1 MSGLRR
7 ALAVAALTTLVAI
20 SSVTA
25 HAQGRVALVIGNDRY
40 ANLPPDKQLAKAVND
55 ANAIGDAL
63 QKIGFTVIRGANLD
77 RQSMVDR
84 IFEFTRK
91 IQPGDTA
98 MLFYAGHGV
107 AIGGGNY
114 LLPSDVRIAG
124 AGEEARVR
132 NMAIGEADIVA
143 DIQERKAKVAVLVI
157 DACRDNPF
165 RQPGLTRSVGGDQ
178 GLTRAQEAEGVFAI
192 YSAGFGQSALDSLGP
207 EDKSPNSVFTRVL
220 APALTRPNMHLGDL
234 MIDVREE
241 VAQIAA
247 GANHEQYPA
256 YYDQT
261 RGGRIFLAGRSIAT
275 EPTTAPATAPTASPL
290 DPNAAARIKWAG
302 WQLTAQ
308 TGHLLPVSA
317 LAVSPDGRRVVS
329 GSLDS
334 SVRVWD
340 SDSAKL
346 LGALDGSGPVIS
358 LAFSRDGRRIAAG
371 GLDLTV
377 RIWDAVSGRL
387 VRSVFVDRAPVFSVA
402 FSPDGRRFAVTN
414 ENAIKIFDT
423 DSGADV
429 HTLEG
434 HTGLTLSVAYSPD
447 GRQIVSA
454 ATDKTV
460 RIWDAE
466 TFALVKSL
474 EGHTG
479 PVVAAT
485 FTPDGNRIAS
495 ASFDKT
501 VRIWDANRLEPIQTL
516 GPHASSV
523 VSLAIAPDGRSL
535 VAGALDGSI
544 RAWDLQTMKVTQT
557 LKGHPG
563 RPVDVGLMASG
574 LLSGEFSGSITGLTS
589 WVMGGGFPGAL
600 ALAYLPDGHMI
611 SAGGDKSVKF
621 WDVTN
626 AQVLRTIVGH
636 ADAVTSVAFSPDGKR
651 LVSGSAD
658 NTVRIWNAARTQ
670 LERTLEGHT
679 DAVISVAFSPDGR
692 RIASASFDNT
702 VRLWSVDT
710 GKTESVLEGHSDPVM
725 SVAFSTDGRRIV
737 TGSIDNTVRLWDATT
752 ARLIRTFPDHKLP
765 VMAVAFSPDGRRIA
779 SGSLDQTVRLWDVAT
794 GRLLSTTEGLPP
806 VAAVAFSPD
815 GRRVAAGSL
824 ERLHLLDADNGHII
838 GTLDAAKGPEPDIK
852 SAFAVAFSRDGKRLA
867 AAGVNRIINVWDVA
881 SSKVVLTLNDPAYVA
896 TSVAFSPDG
905 RRIVSG
911 GFSDKTIRFW
921 NADNGHLLAAMTAL
935 GPADYIAL
943 GADGS
948 FTATPGALENLHLT
962 RGFESEPVADDYKS
976 AFMHE
981 RSLDEIAATV
991 K

>member
-275 EPTTAPATAPTASPL
+275 EPTTAPAPQPL
-290 DPNAAARIKWAG
+290 VDPNAFARVKFAG
-302 WQLTAQ
+302 WQITPQ
-308 TGHLLPVSA
+308 IGHLLPVTA
-317 LAVSPDGRRVVS
+317 LAVSPDGRRAIS
-329 GSLDS
+329 GGLDGKIK
-334 SVRVWD
+334 VWD
-340 SDSAKL
+340 PDGGQVLGVL
-346 LGALDGSGPVIS
+346 LGAGPIIS
-358 LAFSRDGRRIAAG
+358 LAISRDGRRVAAG
-371 GLDLTV
+371 GLDTTV
-377 RIWDAVSGRL
+377 RIWDFDSGNLLRTIL
-387 VRSVFVDRAPVFSVA
+387 TNRSPIVSVA
-402 FSPDGRRFAVTN
+402 FSPDGRRIAATS
-414 ENAIKIFDT
+414 ENTIKIFDT
-423 DSGADV
+423 ESGNEIKS
-429 HTLEG
+429 LEG
-434 HTGLTLSVAYSPD
+434 HTAPALSVAFSPD
-447 GRQIVSA
+447 GRLLVSA
-454 ATDKTV
+454 SIDKTLRV
-460 RIWDAE
+460 SDGE
-466 TFALVKSL
+466 TYQPIKTL

-479 PVVAAT
+479 PVVAVT
-485 FTPDGNRIAS
+485 FTPNGNRIAS

-501 VRIWDANRLEPIQTL
+501 VRIWDANRLEAVQTL

-523 VSLAIAPDGRSL
+523 ISVAISPDGNSL
-535 VAGALDGSI
+535 VAGTFDGSI
-544 RAWDLQTMKVTQT
+544 KAWNLQTMRVTQSM
-557 LKGHPG
+557 KAHPG
-563 RPVDVGLMASG
+563 HAIEVGLMASG
-574 LLSGEFSGSITGLTS
+574 LLSGEFSGSITGVAS
-589 WVMGGGFPGAL
+589 WLMSGGFPGVL
-600 ALAYLPDGHMI
+600 ALAYLPDGRII
-611 SAGGDKSVKF
+611 SSGGDKSIKF
-621 WDVTN
+621 WDASLTQ
-626 AQVLRTIVGH
+626 ALRTIAGH
-636 ADAVTSVAFSPDGKR
+636 ADAITSVAFSPDGRR
-651 LVSGSAD
+651 LVSGSTD
-658 NTVRIWNAARTQ
+658 STVRIWNAGRTQ

-679 DAVISVAFSPDGR
+679 DAVTSVAFSPDGR
-692 RIASASFDNT
+692 RVASASFDNT
-702 VRLWSVDT
+702 VRLWSLDS
-710 GKTESVLEGHSDPVM
+710 GKTEGVLEGHSDPVM
-725 SVAFSTDGRRIV
+725 SVAFSTDGRRIA

-752 ARLIRTFPDHKLP
+752 MRLIRTYQGHALP

-779 SGSLDQTVRLWDVAT
+779 SGSLDETVKLWDVAT
-794 GRLLSTTEGLPP
+794 GRLLGTTEGLYVPI
-806 VAAVAFSPD
+806 AAVAFSPD
-815 GRRVAAGSL
+815 GRRIAAGGLDS
-824 ERLHLLDADNGHII
+824 LHLLDADSGHDIAK
-838 GTLDAAKGPEPDIK
+838 LDMPKTDAQPELH
-852 SAFAVAFSRDGKRLA
+852 SALAVAFSRDGRRLA
-867 AAGVNRIINVWDVA
+867 AAGVNRVINVWDTGA
-881 SSKVVLTLNDPAYVA
+881 SKVVLTLKDQASAA